1 MIPNNVVNIIQQFV
15 PNAGQLNV
23 NTPDEFAQM
32 MLNSKRVNQQQV
44 NLTRQMWQQ
53 PNVRQMIMNRFF
65 K

>member
-1 MIPNNVVNIIQQFV
+1 MIPNDVVNVIQQFI

-44 NLTRQMWQQ
+44 NQVRQMWQH